1 MPCIQSAHATHQ
13 LVNSCCTTFC
23 GCDSRAAFFGNP
35 YCPCNN
41 LDNPAPVQ
49 DTCLEDELC
58 DYLAGPSGIV
68 GTFPGSTGFYAALN
82 NSIRSFTTG
91 CTLCAGQTATLTA
104 LGTTGPLV
112 LVGTV
117 TPGNPSTIL
126 DGAALTS
133 PGVYKINIIGESNP
147 TFPCAIST
155 LV

>member
-1 MPCIQSAHATHQ
+1 MPCIPTAHANHQ
-13 LVNSCCTTFC
+13 LVKSCCTTFC

-58 DYLAGPSGIV
+58 AYLAGPSGIT
-68 GTFPGSTGFYAALN
+68 GTYPGSTGFYTALN
-82 NSIRSFTTG
+82 SSIAGFTTT
-91 CTLCAGQTATLTA
+91 CTLCVGQTATLTA

-117 TPGNPSTIL
+117 TPGVPSTIV
-126 DGAALTS
+126 DGAALTA
-133 PGVYKINIIGESNP
+133 PGVYGISVIGMSDAA
-147 TFPCAIST
+147 PCTTVT
-155 LV
+155 LA